1 MLRVPHD
8 VLKQRRHERHGYHT
22 AGKKFPCPP
31 SRITVYNQTLTVSSP
46 SPFSLL
52 SPTHLLPHT
61 QTSPTHFKPG
71 VQSDPEGALWR
82 DPPGYWDDIVYP
94 AYVDAFKDVFVSGD
108 VEHGTPTDK
117 VGRLVLLESLQ
128 MSMGEA
134 VERCCEEVKRAV
146 EGLD

>member
-1 MLRVPHD
+1 MSSLPY
-8 VLKQRRHERHGYHT
+8 RRLQPNPNDLIPIL
-22 AGKKFPCPP
+22 FLL
-31 SRITVYNQTLTVSSP
+31 TLP
-46 SPFSLL
+46 
-52 SPTHLLPHT
+52 LPHT
-61 QTSPTHFKPG
+61 QPSPTHFKPG

-94 AYVDAFKDVFVSGD
+94 AYVDAFKDVFAAGD
-108 VEHGTPTDK
+108 VEHGAPTDK

-128 MSMGEA
+128 MTMGEA

>member
-1 MLRVPHD
+1 MSS
-8 VLKQRRHERHGYHT
+8 
-22 AGKKFPCPP
+22 P
-31 SRITVYNQTLTVSSP
+31 SRITVYNQTLTISSP

-82 DPPGYWDDIVYP
+82 NSPGYWDDIVYP
-94 AYVDAFKDVFVSGD
+94 AYVDAFKD
-108 VEHGTPTDK
+108 
-117 VGRLVLLESLQ
+117 LQ

-134 VERCCEEVKRAV
+134 VKRCCEEVKRAV